1 MEMHAPSAYPLA
13 KVPRLFLIKMLISDL
28 NSAAV
33 AAVEIQASANRAL
46 AGKCCL
52 CSCITV
58 TSCSAGKHALEGSGR
73 NRCKLSTLINN
84 AGNTVREGTA
94 VDTVYYNRSD
104 CHHSCIALAA
114 CIATSLLSAE
124 ITDAL
129 PAVEA
134 AAALL
139 AAQACD
145 AWYSSMETAPF
156 NSSESVT

>member
-1 MEMHAPSAYPLA
+1 MGMRLPSAYPLA

-28 NSAAV
+28 DSAAV
-33 AAVEIQASANRAL
+33 AAVKIQASANRAL

-73 NRCKLSTLINN
+73 NRCKLSALINN

-104 CHHSCIALAA
+104 CCLLYTSDAA
-114 CIATSLLSAE
+114 DE
-124 ITDAL
+124 
-129 PAVEA
+129 
-134 AAALL
+134 
-139 AAQACD
+139 
-145 AWYSSMETAPF
+145 
-156 NSSESVT
+156 

>member
-1 MEMHAPSAYPLA
+1 MGMRLPSAYPLA

-46 AGKCCL
+46 TCKCSL
-52 CSCITV
+52 CSCVTV
-58 TSCSAGKHALEGSGR
+58 TSRSACEHTLESSGR

-104 CHHSCIALAA
+104 CHQSCVALAA
-114 CIATSLLSAE
+114 CLSLDQCCKHCHIIAVCGNYRCTACCGGCCC
-124 ITDAL
+124 
-129 PAVEA
+129 A
-134 AAALL
+134 ACRTGL
-139 AAQACD
+139 
-145 AWYSSMETAPF
+145 
-156 NSSESVT
+156 

>member
-1 MEMHAPSAYPLA
+1 MFQSKKRVSERLPLFTYSFFYTVDPISFFMTLNRSQSMEMHAPSAYPLA

-28 NSAAV
+28 DSAAV
-33 AAVEIQASANRAL
+33 AAVKIQASANRAL

-58 TSCSAGKHALEGSGR
+58 TSCSAGKHALECSGR

-104 CHHSCIALAA
+104 CHN
-114 CIATSLLSAE
+114 SL
-124 ITDAL
+124 
-129 PAVEA
+129 
-134 AAALL
+134 
-139 AAQACD
+139 
-145 AWYSSMETAPF
+145 MK
-156 NSSESVT
+156 